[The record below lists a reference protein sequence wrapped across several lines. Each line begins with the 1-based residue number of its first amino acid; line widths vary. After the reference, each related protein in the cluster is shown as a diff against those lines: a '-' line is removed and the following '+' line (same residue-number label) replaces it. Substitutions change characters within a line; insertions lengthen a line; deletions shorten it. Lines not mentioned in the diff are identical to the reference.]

1 MKILLAFILILALFF
16 IVVMVIDCNR
26 FVIREYC
33 CEDKRLKKP
42 LKIVQLSDLHNKSF
56 GKDILAQQGKQ
67 ADPRHKTSMSL

>member
-26 FVIREYC
+26 FVIREYR

-42 LKIVQLSDLHNKSF
+42 LKIVQLSDLHN
-56 GKDILAQQGKQ
+56 
-67 ADPRHKTSMSL
+67 

>member
-1 MKILLAFILILALFF
+1 MMKILLAFILILALFF

-26 FVIREYC
+26 FVIREYS

-56 GKDILAQQGKQ
+56 LF
-67 ADPRHKTSMSL
+67 PRPFCRDSTNPS

>member
-26 FVIREYC
+26 FVIREYR

-56 GKDILAQQGKQ
+56 LLWQPLFPG
-67 ADPRHKTSMSL
+67 HTSTV